1 MLPCVATRTDP
12 LSHLLLEWEAFA
24 QLSTDR
30 PVGLTRGAIPWSSID
45 RYAARHGIDGD
56 DFNRFCALIRAM
68 DAAYLAYFKDKQPS
82 ALTPSAPSA
91 SGARPTA
98 SMRRPPR

>member
-1 MLPCVATRTDP
+1 MPLLMLPCVATRTDP

-30 PVGLTRGAIPWSSID
+30 PVGLSRGAIPWSSID

-68 DAAYLAYFKDKQPS
+68 DAAYLTYFKDKQP
-82 ALTPSAPSA
+82 
-91 SGARPTA
+91 GAHP
-98 SMRRPPR
+98 

>member
-1 MLPCVATRTDP
+1 MPLQLLPCVATRADP
-12 LSHLLLEWEAFA
+12 LSHLLLEWEAFV

-56 DFNRFCALIRAM
+56 DFNRFYALIRAM
-68 DAAYLAYFKDKQPS
+68 DATYLAHLKDKPASAQP
-82 ALTPSAPSA
+82 
-91 SGARPTA
+91 
-98 SMRRPPR
+98 

>member
-30 PVGLTRGAIPWSSID
+30 PVGLTRGAV
-45 RYAARHGIDGD
+45 RVRGQADGV
-56 DFNRFCALIRAM
+56 
-68 DAAYLAYFKDKQPS
+68 DAATA
-82 ALTPSAPSA
+82 ALNKLSA
-91 SGARPTA
+91 SIQAANDNLMRTA
-98 SMRRPPR
+98 LR

>member
-1 MLPCVATRTDP
+1 MCSSDLAAAQSAGVPLQMLPCVATRTDP
-12 LSHLLLEWEAFA
+12 ASHLLLEWEAFA

-30 PVGLTRGAIPWSSID
+30 PVGLARGAIPWSSID

-68 DAAYLAYFKDKQPS
+68 DAAYLAYFKDKQP
-82 ALTPSAPSA
+82 
-91 SGARPTA
+91 GA
-98 SMRRPPR
+98 

>member
-12 LSHLLLEWEAFA
+12 LSHLLLEWEAFT

-30 PVGLTRGAIPWSSID
+30 PVGLSRGAIPWSSID

-56 DFNRFCALIRAM
+56 DFNRFCVLIRAM
-68 DAAYLAYFKDKQPS
+68 DGAYLTHFKDK
-82 ALTPSAPSA
+82 
-91 SGARPTA
+91 
-98 SMRRPPR
+98 PPDAKP

>member
-1 MLPCVATRTDP
+1 MLLCVATRTDP
-12 LSHLLLEWEAFA
+12 ASHLLLEWEGFA

-30 PVGLTRGAIPWSSID
+30 PIGLTRGAIPWSSID

-68 DAAYLAYFKDKQPS
+68 DGAYLTHFKDKPSDAQP
-82 ALTPSAPSA
+82 
-91 SGARPTA
+91 
-98 SMRRPPR
+98 

>member
-1 MLPCVATRTDP
+1 MG
-12 LSHLLLEWEAFA
+12 SFA

-30 PVGLTRGAIPWSSID
+30 PVGLTRGAISWSSID

-68 DAAYLAYFKDKQPS
+68 DPVYLAYLKDKQPG
-82 ALTPSAPSA
+82 AP
-91 SGARPTA
+91 P
-98 SMRRPPR
+98 

>member
-12 LSHLLLEWEAFA
+12 FSHLLLEWEAFA

-56 DFNRFCALIRAM
+56 DDFNRFCALIRAM
-68 DAAYLAYFKDKQPS
+68 DATYLAHLKDKQPD
-82 ALTPSAPSA
+82 AKP
-91 SGARPTA
+91 
-98 SMRRPPR
+98 

>member
-1 MLPCVATRTDP
+1 VPLQLLPCVATRADP
-12 LSHLLLEWEAFA
+12 LSHLLLEWEAFV

-45 RYAARHGIDGD
+45 RYSARHGIDGD

-68 DAAYLAYFKDKQPS
+68 DAAYLAYFKDKPPS
-82 ALTPSAPSA
+82 AQP
-91 SGARPTA
+91 
-98 SMRRPPR
+98 

>member
-1 MLPCVATRTDP
+1 MAAAQAAAVPLQMLPCIATRTDP

-68 DAAYLAYFKDKQPS
+68 DGAYLTHFKDKQP
-82 ALTPSAPSA
+82 
-91 SGARPTA
+91 GAQP
-98 SMRRPPR
+98 